1 MATPG
6 RIVLNR
12 KGMRQLLRSPEVL
25 ADLERRAERIAA
37 RAGDGMEPSAMVGK
51 NRARASV
58 ITATHSA
65 RRAEATSRALT
76 RAIDAGRG

>member
-1 MATPG
+1 MKRV
-6 RIVLNR
+6 RIVMNH
-12 KGMRQLLRSPEVL
+12 KGARDLLRSKEVL
-25 ADLERRAERIAA
+25 ADLERRAEAIAA
-37 RAGDGMEPSAMVGK
+37 AAGDGMEPSAMVGK

>member
-25 ADLERRAERIAA
+25 ADLKRRAEAIAA
-37 RAGDGMEPSAMVGK
+37 AAGSGMEVSAMVGR

-76 RAIDAGRG
+76 RAIDVGRV

>member
-1 MATPG
+1 MATSV

-25 ADLERRAERIAA
+25 ADLKRRAEAIAA
-37 RAGDGMEPSAMVGK
+37 AAGSGMEVSAMVGR

-58 ITATHSA
+58 ITATSEA
-65 RRAEATSRALT
+65 RNAEATSRALT
-76 RAIDAGRG
+76 RAIDAGRV